1 MPSAGSSDLRIEH
14 RARKETTMTTDA
26 NNSITAML
34 QNGQF
39 ITAPGVFDL
48 VSAKIADRTD
58 AQAIYMPVYGVV
70 ASYLGQR
77 DAGLATYTDMVNRAE
92 AIVDAIHK
100 PLIAD
105 GDTGYGGLL
114 NVAHTVRGYEKAG
127 VAVIQIEDQHFPKK
141 CGHTP
146 DRRVVPTQ
154 EMVNKIKVASDAR
167 SSADFLILGRTDALT
182 ARGLDEALRRGEAY
196 ANTGADILFIEA
208 PESK

>member
-1 MPSAGSSDLRIEH
+1 
-14 RARKETTMTTDA
+14 MTTDA

-58 AQAIYMPVYGVV
+58 AQAIYMTGYGVV
-70 ASYLGQR
+70 ASYLGQP

-105 GDTGYGGLL
+105 GDTGYGGR
-114 NVAHTVRGYEKAG
+114 AHAGAPRGRY
-127 VAVIQIEDQHFPKK
+127 
-141 CGHTP
+141 
-146 DRRVVPTQ
+146 
-154 EMVNKIKVASDAR
+154 
-167 SSADFLILGRTDALT
+167 
-182 ARGLDEALRRGEAY
+182 
-196 ANTGADILFIEA
+196 
-208 PESK
+208 